1 VEKATSMRENFGS
14 PMTSM
19 LGTSPNYASTH
30 KTQQNQRGDRDS
42 RGASSPASIPLSPSY
57 FDVLSE
63 EGEELEEENAPR
75 EKSPG
80 QTGDAQDPQRAPDL
94 SQDPR
99 GKAQMS
105 LTDQEAEREE
115 SDLQLVLHLSRAEAR
130 IGRKGETAQ
139 MSLTD

>member
-1 VEKATSMRENFGS
+1 MRE
-14 PMTSM
+14 
-19 LGTSPNYASTH
+19 
-30 KTQQNQRGDRDS
+30 
-42 RGASSPASIPLSPSY
+42 ASSPASIPLSPNY

-80 QTGDAQDPQRAPDL
+80 LTEDARDPQRAPAL
-94 SQDPR
+94 SHDPR

-115 SDLQLVLHLSRAEAR
+115 SDLQLALHLSRAKDQN
-130 IGRKGETAQ
+130 GKKGETTR
-139 MSLTD
+139 MPLTDQEAGKEESDLQLALLLSHQSEATERTKS

>member
-1 VEKATSMRENFGS
+1 VPNLILTET
-14 PMTSM
+14 
-19 LGTSPNYASTH
+19 LGARRRRSHNAFI
-30 KTQQNQRGDRDS
+30 NN
-42 RGASSPASIPLSPSY
+42 

-80 QTGDAQDPQRAPDL
+80 QTEDAQEPQRAPTL
-94 SQDPR
+94 IQDPR

-115 SDLQLVLHLSRAEAR
+115 SDLQLALDLSRVEAKY
-130 IGRKGETAQ
+130 GRKGEIAH
-139 MSLTD
+139 MSLTDQEAEREESDL